1 MGVIKEIIVRGLDA
15 NVTIGSYYDDY
26 SLCDNTIPTSL
37 FIWNNFFAHTCL
49 PPLLIV
55 KVTASYC
62 IANLILNFRH
72 VCRVLL
78 CSVL

>member
-1 MGVIKEIIVRGLDA
+1 MVWMLMQPLGVTMMITVY
-15 NVTIGSYYDDY
+15 VTTPFLHHFLFGTIF
-26 SLCDNTIPTSL
+26 SLTL
-37 FIWNNFFAHTCL
+37 VCL
-49 PPLLIV
+49 LLLIV